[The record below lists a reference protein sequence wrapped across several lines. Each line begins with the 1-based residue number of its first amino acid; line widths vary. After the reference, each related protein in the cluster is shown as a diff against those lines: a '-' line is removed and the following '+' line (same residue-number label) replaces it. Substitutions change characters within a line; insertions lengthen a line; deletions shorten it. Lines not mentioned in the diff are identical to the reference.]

1 MKAHLL
7 LASFFLP
14 LLSLTAAAEAPAS
27 CPQVSCDC
35 AAIADSHWRDVCE
48 TRQAKVIEDC
58 VENQGRPKSF
68 CGLHGPAA
76 FPVATS
82 IQPDKKPVVIEND
95 DIAITL
101 KLIATQN
108 WSLDD
113 SIAVL
118 KAREQAKQYG
128 DAVQV
133 ASLLERDIE
142 RLYQLQRQ
150 ADATYKRLGQEKEGK
165 ELVGGYAVSMENR
178 GRLLRDYANELWR
191 LGDASATDRER
202 KAYRA
207 MAFKVARLAGTVYEY
222 AAEVHKLADIPAN
235 AASAWQSAAEL
246 AQSLERWERAT
257 ESKSQHLEFYQAQ
270 AAARWHRAT
279 FELLAAG
286 HNEAV
291 AATLENA
298 RSVDQYAT
306 SPEVATSTGHSDHEM
321 ADDTRAIKRGSR

>member
-14 LLSLTAAAEAPAS
+14 LLTITAVADAPAS
-27 CPQVSCDC
+27 CPEVNCDC
-35 AAIADSHWRDVCE
+35 AAISDSHWRDVCE
-48 TRQAKVIEDC
+48 ARQAKVIEDC
-58 VENQGRPKSF
+58 LENQGRPKSF

-82 IQPDKKPVVIEND
+82 IQPDKRPVVVEND
-95 DIAITL
+95 DLAITV

-118 KAREQAKQYG
+118 KSRERAKQYG

-142 RLYQLQRQ
+142 RLFQLHRQ
-150 ADATYKRLGQEKEGK
+150 ADATYKQLGQEKERK
-165 ELVGGYAVSMENR
+165 ESIGVYAASMEER
-178 GRLLRDYANELWR
+178 ARLLRDYSADLWQ
-191 LGDASATDRER
+191 LGEASAVERER

-222 AAEVHKLADIPAN
+222 AAEVHKLTEVPAN
-235 AASAWQSAAEL
+235 SARAWQSAAET

-291 AATLENA
+291 AAALENA
-298 RSVDQYAT
+298 RSVDQDAE
-306 SPEVATSTGHSDHEM
+306 PEVANNSGHNDHEM
-321 ADDTRAIKRGSR
+321 ADDTRAIKRGTR

>member
-14 LLSLTAAAEAPAS
+14 LLSVTAAAGAPAS
-27 CPQVSCDC
+27 CPQVNCDC
-35 AAIADSHWRDVCE
+35 SAISDAHWRDVCE

-82 IQPDKKPVVIEND
+82 IQPDKRPVVVEND
-95 DIAITL
+95 DVTITA

-113 SIAVL
+113 SLAVL
-118 KAREQAKQYG
+118 KSRERAKQYG
-128 DAVQV
+128 DALQV

-150 ADATYKRLGQEKEGK
+150 SDATYKKLGQDDERKDV
-165 ELVGGYAVSMENR
+165 VGGYAANMEDR
-178 GRLLRDYANELWR
+178 ARSLRDYSVELWR
-191 LGDASATDRER
+191 LAEVSEVERER

-207 MAFKVARLAGTVYEY
+207 MAFKVARIAGTVFEY
-222 AAEVHKLADIPAN
+222 AAEVHRLAEVSVNSAR
-235 AASAWQSAAEL
+235 AWQAAAEL

-257 ESKSQHLEFYQAQ
+257 EGKSQHLAFYQAQ

-279 FELLAAG
+279 FELLSG
-286 HNEAV
+286 GDNEAV
-291 AATLENA
+291 AAALENA
-298 RSVDQYAT
+298 RSVSQHA
-306 SPEVATSTGHSDHEM
+306 SPEVANNTSHNDHEM

>member
-14 LLSLTAAAEAPAS
+14 LLSITATAEAPAS
-27 CPQVSCDC
+27 CPQVNCDC
-35 AAIADSHWRDVCE
+35 AAIADSHWRDVCV
-48 TRQAKVIEDC
+48 TRQTKVIEDC
-58 VENQGRPKSF
+58 LENQGRPKSF

-82 IQPDKKPVVIEND
+82 IQPDKKPIVVEND
-95 DIAITL
+95 DLAITV

-113 SIAVL
+113 SFSVL
-118 KAREQAKQYG
+118 KSREQAKQYG

-133 ASLLERDIE
+133 TGLLERDIE
-142 RLYQLQRQ
+142 RLYQLHRQ
-150 ADATYKRLGQEKEGK
+150 ADATYKRLGQEKERK
-165 ELVGGYAVSMENR
+165 ELAGGYAMSMEER
-178 GRLLRDYANELWR
+178 ARSLRDYGNKLWQ
-191 LGDASATDRER
+191 LSEASAADRER

-207 MAFKVARLAGTVYEY
+207 IAFKVARLAGTIYEY
-222 AAEVHKLADIPAN
+222 AAEVHKLAEIPADS
-235 AASAWQSAAEL
+235 ARAWQSAAEL
-246 AQSLERWERAT
+246 AQSLERWERTT
-257 ESKSQHLEFYQAQ
+257 ESKSQHIEFYQAQ

-286 HNEAV
+286 QNEAV
-291 AATLENA
+291 AVALENA
-298 RSVDQYAT
+298 RSVDQHAN
-306 SPEVATSTGHSDHEM
+306 PEVANNTSHNDHEM

>member
-14 LLSLTAAAEAPAS
+14 LLSFAAAAEAPVS
-27 CPQVSCDC
+27 CPQVNCDC
-35 AAIADSHWRDVCE
+35 AAIADAHWRDVCE
-48 TRQAKVIEDC
+48 TRQTKVIKDC
-58 VENQGRPKSF
+58 IENQGRPKSF

-82 IQPDKKPVVIEND
+82 IQPDKRPVVVEND
-95 DIAITL
+95 DIAITV

-118 KAREQAKQYG
+118 KSRERAKQYG

-150 ADATYKRLGQEKEGK
+150 ADATYRKLGQEKERK
-165 ELVGGYAVSMENR
+165 ESLSGYAASMEER
-178 GRLLRDYANELWR
+178 AGSLRDYSTELWR
-191 LGDASATDRER
+191 LAETGEAEREQ

-222 AAEVHKLADIPAN
+222 AAEVHRLAEVPAN
-235 AASAWQSAAEL
+235 SARAWQSAAEL

-257 ESKSQHLEFYQAQ
+257 ESKHQHLEFYQAQ

-286 HNEAV
+286 HSEAV
-291 AATLENA
+291 ATTLENA
-298 RSVDQYAT
+298 RSVDPYAA
-306 SPEVATSTGHSDHEM
+306 PEVANNTGHNDHEM

>member
-1 MKAHLL
+1 MKAHLF

-14 LLSLTAAAEAPAS
+14 LLSITAAAAPAS
-27 CPQVSCDC
+27 CPQVNCDC
-35 AAIADSHWRDVCE
+35 AAISEAHWRGICE
-48 TRQAKVIEDC
+48 AREARVIEDC
-58 VENQGRPKSF
+58 LENQGRPKSF

-82 IQPDKKPVVIEND
+82 IQPDKKPVVVEND
-95 DIAITL
+95 DPAITA

-118 KAREQAKQYG
+118 KSREKAQQYG

-133 ASLLERDIE
+133 ASLLERDVE

-150 ADATYKRLGQEKEGK
+150 ADASYRTLGQHKERK
-165 ELVGGYAVSMENR
+165 EVVSSYAMSMEER
-178 GRLLRDYANELWR
+178 ARALRDYSFALWR
-191 LGDASATDRER
+191 QAQVVEGEREG

-222 AAEVHKLADIPAN
+222 AAEVHKLAEIPTKS
-235 AASAWQSAAEL
+235 ASAWQAAAEL
-246 AQSLERWERAT
+246 AQALEHWERST
-257 ESKSQHLEFYQAQ
+257 ENKSQHTMFYQAQ

-279 FELLAAG
+279 YELLTVG
-286 HNEAV
+286 HSEAV
-291 AATLENA
+291 AAALENA
-298 RSVDQYAT
+298 RSMDRYA
-306 SPEVATSTGHSDHEM
+306 SPEVADTASHNDHEM
-321 ADDTRAIKRGSR
+321 ADDARAIKRGSR